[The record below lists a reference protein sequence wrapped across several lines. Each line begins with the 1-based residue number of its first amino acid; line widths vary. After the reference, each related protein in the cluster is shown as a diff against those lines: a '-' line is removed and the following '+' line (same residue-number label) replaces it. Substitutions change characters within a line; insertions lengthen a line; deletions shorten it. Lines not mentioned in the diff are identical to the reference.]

1 MAEVRSITVF
11 KCVATPGVKWCHVL
25 QRADFEAKTNPNLVP
40 RVARWCNVRAH
51 FVHILD
57 LLSDGSTM
65 REFVAP
71 LCVKSHHYVRSI
83 STVVKDGY
91 LIVLIQHFQIIYAR
105 RVATSGSPIQ
115 RLLFIPSS

>member
-1 MAEVRSITVF
+1 
-11 KCVATPGVKWCHVL
+11 
-25 QRADFEAKTNPNLVP
+25 
-40 RVARWCNVRAH
+40 
-51 FVHILD
+51 
-57 LLSDGSTM
+57 M

-115 RLLFIPSS
+115 RLLFIPSSCCGNELEIVGEELSEFAGIFIGKTFLPCFPRFGN